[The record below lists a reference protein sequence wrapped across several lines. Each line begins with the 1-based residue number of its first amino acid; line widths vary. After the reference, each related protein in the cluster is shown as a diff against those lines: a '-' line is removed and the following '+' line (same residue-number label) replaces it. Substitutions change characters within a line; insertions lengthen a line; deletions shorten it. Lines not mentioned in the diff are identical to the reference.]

1 MHDREERRIASLEA
15 KVIRLEVILVQL
27 LTLLE
32 TSGAAVERT
41 MQMQTM
47 LQQMHLSPDTPMA
60 GINSVTVTPQERPE
74 METIRQALLSGDTI
88 KAITRYRSV
97 YGGSL
102 KEAKAALGL
111 LPSFR

>member
-15 KVIRLEVILVQL
+15 QVIRLEVILVQL

-41 MQMQTM
+41 MHVQSM
-47 LQQMHLSPDTPMA
+47 LQQMHPGPNTSMA
-60 GINSVTVTPQERPE
+60 GINPGAVTPKARPE
-74 METIRQALLSGDTI
+74 MEAIRQALLSGDRI
-88 KAITRYRSV
+88 QAITLYRSV

-102 KEAKAALGL
+102 REAEAALGL
-111 LPSFR
+111 LPPFR